1 MCAKR
6 SPEDF
11 VATVEWRSPASEM
24 AVQQFDIAAAKL
36 NLDANVAGRLRRPER
51 AMIVSV
57 PTRMDHGRVQ
67 VFTGYRV
74 QHNDVLGPFKGGI
87 RYHPAVNL
95 GEVSAL
101 AMWMTWKCSLVGL
114 PLGGAK
120 GGIACDPAE
129 LSRHELQSMTRRF
142 TAEMLNFI
150 GPEVDVPAPD
160 MGTNEQVM
168 AWIMDTYSQHKGHA
182 VPEIVTGK
190 PVAIG
195 GTLGR
200 RDATGRG
207 IVYTIIEAAKH
218 LKTDLSQCTAV
229 VQGFGNV
236 GSVVVKELTHIG
248 VKVIGVSDRTGGFYD
263 ANGLPVDK
271 LLELASKNH
280 ILEGCPYGE
289 KITNEEL
296 LEVKCDILV
305 PAALEM
311 QITKENVRRLQC
323 RILAEGANGPTTLE
337 ADAILREKDVFLIPD
352 ILANA
357 GGVVVSYFEW
367 VQDLQNFF
375 WTEEE
380 VNKKLRDILV
390 KAFYDVLHRSQQ
402 EGVDMR
408 LAALMI
414 GIDRVAQAMLWRGLY
429 A

>member
-1 MCAKR
+1 MAADEWH
-6 SPEDF
+6 S
-11 VATVEWRSPASEM
+11 ATSDM
-24 AVQQFDIAAAKL
+24 AIQQFDIAADRL
-36 NLDANVAGRLRRPER
+36 GVDPNVARRLRRPDR
-51 AMIVSV
+51 ALIVSV
-57 PTRMDHGRVQ
+57 PTRMDDGGVK

-95 GEVSAL
+95 GEVAAL

-142 TAEMLNFI
+142 TAEIINVI

-160 MGTNEQVM
+160 MGTGEQVM

-200 RDATGRG
+200 REATGRG
-207 IVYTIIEAAKH
+207 VVYMILEAAKH
-218 LKTDLSQCTAV
+218 LNIDLTRCTAV

-236 GSVVVKELTHIG
+236 GSVAVKELANIG
-248 VKVIGVSDRTGGFYD
+248 VKVIGVSDRTGGFVD
-263 ANGLPVDK
+263 EKGLPVEK
-271 LLELASKNH
+271 LLELADKNH
-280 ILEGCPYGE
+280 SLEGCPYGD
-289 KITNEEL
+289 KISNEEL
-296 LEVKCDILV
+296 LELKCDLLV

-311 QITKENVRRLQC
+311 QITKANAAMIHC
-323 RILAEGANGPTTLE
+323 RILAEGANGPTTPD
-337 ADAILREKDVFLIPD
+337 ADAILRENGIFLIPD

-375 WTEEE
+375 WNEVE
-380 VNKKLRDILV
+380 VNSKLREILV
-390 KAFYDVLHRSQQ
+390 KSFHEVLGMSEKH
-402 EGVDMR
+402 GVDMR

-414 GIDRVAQAMLWRGLY
+414 GIDRVTRAMLWRGLY

>member
-1 MCAKR
+1 MAADEWH
-6 SPEDF
+6 S
-11 VATVEWRSPASEM
+11 ATSEM
-24 AVQQFDIAAAKL
+24 AIQQFDLAADKL
-36 NLDANVAGRLRRPER
+36 GVDPNVARRLRRPDR
-51 AMIVSV
+51 ALIVSV
-57 PTRMDHGRVQ
+57 PTRMDNGGVK

-142 TAEMLNFI
+142 TAEIINVI

-160 MGTNEQVM
+160 MGTGEQVM

-200 RDATGRG
+200 REATGRG
-207 IVYTIIEAAKH
+207 VVYMILEAAKH
-218 LKTDLSQCTAV
+218 LNINLSQCTAV

-236 GSVVVKELTHIG
+236 GSVAVKELANIG
-248 VKVIGVSDRTGGFYD
+248 VKVIGVSDRTGGFVD
-263 ANGLPVDK
+263 EKGLPVEK
-271 LLELASKNH
+271 LLELADKNH
-280 ILEGCPYGE
+280 SLEGCPYGD
-289 KITNEEL
+289 KISNEEL
-296 LEVKCDILV
+296 LELKCDVLV

-311 QITKENVRRLQC
+311 QITKANAAKIHC
-323 RILAEGANGPTTLE
+323 RILAEGANGPTTPD
-337 ADAILREKDVFLIPD
+337 ADTILRENGIFLIPD

-375 WTEEE
+375 WNEVE
-380 VNKKLRDILV
+380 VNGKLREILV
-390 KAFYDVLHRSQQ
+390 KSFHEVLRMSEKH
-402 EGVDMR
+402 GVDMR

-414 GIDRVAQAMLWRGLY
+414 GIDRVTRAMLWRGLY

>member
-1 MCAKR
+1 MAIL
-6 SPEDF
+6 
-11 VATVEWRSPASEM
+11 EWRSAAYDM
-24 AVQQFDIAAAKL
+24 AVAQFDIAAAKL
-36 NLDANVAGRLRRPER
+36 DLDPNVAARLRRPDR
-51 AMIVSV
+51 SLIVSV
-57 PTRMDHGRVQ
+57 PTRMDNGKVQ

-87 RYHPAVNL
+87 RYNQEVNL

-129 LSRHELQSMTRRF
+129 LSRNELQALTRRY
-142 TAEMLNFI
+142 TAEILNFI

-168 AWIMDTYSQHKGHA
+168 AWVMDTYSQHKGHA

-200 RDATGRG
+200 REATGRG
-207 IVYTIIEAAKH
+207 VVYTIIEAAKH
-218 LKTDLSQCTAV
+218 LGLDLSKCTAA

-236 GSVVVKELTHIG
+236 GSVVVKELANLG
-248 VKVIGVSDRTGGFYD
+248 VRVIGVADRTGGFYD
-263 ANGLPVDK
+263 DRGLPVDR
-271 LLELASKNH
+271 LLEVAGKDHS
-280 ILEGCPYGE
+280 LEGCPYGE
-289 KITNEEL
+289 KISNAQL
-296 LEVKCDILV
+296 LELKCDVLV
-305 PAALEM
+305 PAALEL
-311 QITKENVRRLQC
+311 QITNENVAQVQC

-337 ADAILREKDVFLIPD
+337 ADAVLHDKGVFLIPD

-357 GGVVVSYFEW
+357 GGVIVSYFEW

-380 VNKKLRDILV
+380 VHKKLRDILSRAFHTV
-390 KAFYDVLHRSQQ
+390 LKASQQ
-402 EGVDMR
+402 QNVDMR
-408 LAALMI
+408 SAALMI
-414 GIDRVAQAMLWRGLY
+414 GIERVARAMLWRGLY

>member
-1 MCAKR
+1 MEGSMAAD
-6 SPEDF
+6 EWQT
-11 VATVEWRSPASEM
+11 ATSNM
-24 AVQQFDIAAAKL
+24 AIQQFDIAAERLAI
-36 NLDANVAGRLRRPER
+36 DPNVARRLRRPDR
-51 AMIVSV
+51 ALIVSV
-57 PTRMDHGRVQ
+57 PTRMDDGGVK

-142 TAEMLNFI
+142 TAEIINVI

-160 MGTNEQVM
+160 MGTGEQVM

-200 RDATGRG
+200 REATGRG
-207 IVYTIIEAAKH
+207 VVYMIIEAAKH
-218 LKTDLSQCTAV
+218 LNIDLSRCTAV

-236 GSVVVKELTHIG
+236 GSVAVKELASIG
-248 VKVIGVSDRTGGFYD
+248 VKLIGVSDRTGGFVD
-263 ANGLPVDK
+263 LKGLPVEK
-271 LLELASKNH
+271 LLELADKNH
-280 ILEGCPYGE
+280 SLEGCPYGD
-289 KITNEEL
+289 KISNEQL
-296 LEVKCDILV
+296 LELKCDVLV

-311 QITKENVRRLQC
+311 QITKANAAKIHC
-323 RILAEGANGPTTLE
+323 RILAEGANGPTTPD
-337 ADAILREKDVFLIPD
+337 ADTILRENGIFVIPD

-375 WTEEE
+375 WNEVE
-380 VNKKLRDILV
+380 VNSKLREILV
-390 KAFYDVLHRSQQ
+390 KSFHEVLTMSQKHR
-402 EGVDMR
+402 VDMR

-414 GIDRVAQAMLWRGLY
+414 GIDRVTRAMLWRGLY

>member
-1 MCAKR
+1 M
-6 SPEDF
+6 
-11 VATVEWRSPASEM
+11 VADQPFSAANEM
-24 AVQQFDIAAAKL
+24 AVQQFAAAADKL
-36 NLDANVAGRLRRPER
+36 GIDPNVAARLRRADR
-51 AMIVSV
+51 SMIVSV
-57 PTRMDHGRVQ
+57 PTRMDDGHVH

-74 QHNDVLGPFKGGI
+74 QHNDVLGPFKGGV

-142 TAEMLNFI
+142 TAEILNII
-150 GPEVDVPAPD
+150 GPDVDVPAPD

-168 AWIMDTYSQHKGHA
+168 AWIMDTYSQHKGHS

-207 IVYTIIEAAKH
+207 VVYTTIEAAKQ
-218 LKTDLSQCTAV
+218 LKIDLTKCTAV

-236 GSVVVKELTHIG
+236 GSVAAKELAAIG
-248 VKVIGVSDRTGGFYD
+248 VKIIGVSDRTGGFVD
-263 ANGLPVDK
+263 TKGLPIDK
-271 LLELASKNH
+271 LLEVADKNH
-280 ILEGCPYGE
+280 SFEGCPYGD
-289 KITNEEL
+289 KISNQEL
-296 LEVKCDILV
+296 LELPCDVLV

-311 QITKENVRRLQC
+311 QITAANAGRLSC
-323 RILAEGANGPTTLE
+323 RILAEGANGPTTPE
-337 ADAILREKDVFLIPD
+337 ADAILKDKGVFLIPD

-380 VNKKLRDILV
+380 VNSKLRNILV
-390 KAFYDVLHRSQQ
+390 KAFHQVLEMSRKHS
-402 EGVDMR
+402 VDMR

-414 GIDRVAQAMLWRGLY
+414 GIDRVARAMLWRGLY

>member
-1 MCAKR
+1 MA
-6 SPEDF
+6 SE
-11 VATVEWRSPASEM
+11 EWRSATSEM
-24 AVQQFDIAAAKL
+24 AIQQFDVAADKL
-36 NLDANVAGRLRRPER
+36 GIDPNLAGRLRRPDR

-57 PTRMDHGRVQ
+57 PTRMDDGRVH

-87 RYHPAVNL
+87 RYHPEVNL

-120 GGIACDPAE
+120 GGISCDPAE
-129 LSRHELQSMTRRF
+129 LSRNELQSMTRRF
-142 TAEMLNFI
+142 TAEILNFI

-168 AWIMDTYSQHKGHA
+168 AWIMDTYSQHRGHA

-207 IVYTIIEAAKH
+207 LVYMIVEAAKQ
-218 LKTDLSQCTAV
+218 LGIEVGGLTAV

-236 GSVVVKELTHIG
+236 GSVAARELTNIG
-248 VKVIGVSDRTGGFYD
+248 VKVIGVSDRTGGFVD
-263 ANGLPVDK
+263 IRGLPVEK
-271 LLELASKNH
+271 LLEVADKNH
-280 ILEGCPYGE
+280 SLDGCPYGE

-296 LEVKCDILV
+296 LELKCDVLV
-305 PAALEM
+305 PAAMEM
-311 QITKENVRRLQC
+311 QITQANAARVQC
-323 RILAEGANGPTTLE
+323 RILAEGANGPTTPE
-337 ADAILREKDVFLIPD
+337 ADTILRDKGIFLIPD

-375 WTEEE
+375 WTEDE

-390 KAFYDVLHRSQQ
+390 KAFHEVL
-402 EGVDMR
+402 DMSR
-408 LAALMI
+408 KQAVGMRMAALMI
-414 GIDRVAQAMLWRGLY
+414 GIDRVAKAMLWRGLY

>member
-1 MCAKR
+1 MIADQPF
-6 SPEDF
+6 SG
-11 VATVEWRSPASEM
+11 ANEM
-24 AVQQFDIAAAKL
+24 AVQQFVAAADKL
-36 NLDANVAGRLRRPER
+36 GIDPNIAGRLRRPDR

-57 PTRMDHGRVQ
+57 PTRMDDGRVH

-87 RYHPAVNL
+87 RYHPAVTL

-142 TAEMLNFI
+142 TAEILNII
-150 GPEVDVPAPD
+150 GPDVDVPAPD

-168 AWIMDTYSQHKGHA
+168 AWIMDTYSQHKGHS

-207 IVYTIIEAAKH
+207 VVYTIIEAAKE
-218 LKTDLSQCTAV
+218 LQVDLSKCTAV

-236 GSVVVKELTHIG
+236 GSVAAKELANIG
-248 VKVIGVSDRTGGFYD
+248 VKIIGVADRTGGFVD
-263 ANGLPVDK
+263 TKGLPVDK
-271 LLELASKNH
+271 LLEVADKNH
-280 ILEGCPYGE
+280 SFEGCPYGD
-289 KITNEEL
+289 KISNQEL
-296 LEVKCDILV
+296 LEIPCDVLV

-311 QITKENVRRLQC
+311 QITEANAARLRC
-323 RILAEGANGPTTLE
+323 RILAEGANGPTTPE
-337 ADAILREKDVFLIPD
+337 ADAILREKGVFLIPD

-375 WTEEE
+375 WTEDE
-380 VNKKLRDILV
+380 VNSKLRDILV
-390 KAFYDVLHRSQQ
+390 KAFHRVLEMSRKHS
-402 EGVDMR
+402 VDMR

-414 GIDRVAQAMLWRGLY
+414 GIDRVVRAMLWRGLY

>member
-1 MCAKR
+1 M
-6 SPEDF
+6 
-11 VATVEWRSPASEM
+11 
-24 AVQQFDIAAAKL
+24 
-36 NLDANVAGRLRRPER
+36 NVAGRLRRPDR

-57 PTRMDHGRVQ
+57 PTRMDNGRVH

-87 RYHPAVNL
+87 RYHPQVNL

-120 GGIACDPAE
+120 GGVACDPAE
-129 LSRHELQSMTRRF
+129 LSRNELQTMTRRY
-142 TAEMLNFI
+142 TAEILNII

-182 VPEIVTGK
+182 VPEVVTGK
-190 PVAIG
+190 PVEIG

-200 RDATGRG
+200 REATGRG
-207 IVYTIIEAAKH
+207 VVYTIIEAAKH
-218 LKTDLSQCTAV
+218 LDIELTKCAV
-229 VQGFGNV
+229 AVQGFGNV
-236 GSVVVKELTHIG
+236 GSVAVKELANLGAKI
-248 VKVIGVSDRTGGFYD
+248 IGVSDRTGGFYEPK
-263 ANGLPVDK
+263 GFPVEK
-271 LLELASKNH
+271 LLELADKNH
-280 ILEGCPYGE
+280 SLENCPYGE
-289 KITNEEL
+289 KISNAEL
-296 LEVKCDILV
+296 LELKCDILV

-311 QITKENVRRLQC
+311 QITKENAGRLQC
-323 RILAEGANGPTTLE
+323 KILAEGANGPTTVE
-337 ADAILREKDVFLIPD
+337 ADVILQDKGVFVIPD

-380 VNKKLRDILV
+380 VNQKLRDILV
-390 KAFYDVLHRSQQ
+390 RAFHEVLHMSQR
-402 EGVDMR
+402 EKVDMR

-414 GIDRVAQAMLWRGLY
+414 GIDRVARAMLWRGLY

>member
-1 MCAKR
+1 M
-6 SPEDF
+6 
-11 VATVEWRSPASEM
+11 VADEWHSATSEM
-24 AVQQFDIAAAKL
+24 AIQQFDLAAEKL
-36 NLDANVAGRLRRPER
+36 GVDPNVARRLRRPDR
-51 AMIVSV
+51 ALIVSV
-57 PTRMDHGRVQ
+57 PTRMDNGGVK

-95 GEVSAL
+95 GEVAAL

-142 TAEMLNFI
+142 TAEIINVI

-200 RDATGRG
+200 REATGRG
-207 IVYTIIEAAKH
+207 VVYMILEAAKH
-218 LKTDLSQCTAV
+218 LNINLSQCTAV

-236 GSVVVKELTHIG
+236 GSVAVKELANIG
-248 VKVIGVSDRTGGFYD
+248 VKVIGVSDRTGGFVD
-263 ANGLPVDK
+263 EKGLPVEK
-271 LLELASKNH
+271 LLELADKNH
-280 ILEGCPYGE
+280 SLEGCPYGD
-289 KITNEEL
+289 KISNEEL
-296 LEVKCDILV
+296 LELKCDVLV

-311 QITKENVRRLQC
+311 QITKANAAKIHC
-323 RILAEGANGPTTLE
+323 RILAEGANGPTTPD
-337 ADAILREKDVFLIPD
+337 ADTILRENGIFLIPD

-375 WTEEE
+375 WNEVE
-380 VNKKLRDILV
+380 VNGKLREILV
-390 KAFYDVLHRSQQ
+390 KSFHEVLRMSEKH
-402 EGVDMR
+402 GVDMR

-414 GIDRVAQAMLWRGLY
+414 GIDRVTRAMLWRGLY

>member
-1 MCAKR
+1 M
-6 SPEDF
+6 
-11 VATVEWRSPASEM
+11 ATTEWHDAAMEM
-24 AVQQFDIAAAKL
+24 AVGQFDMAAEKL
-36 NLDANVAGRLRRPER
+36 NLDANVAARLKRPDR

-57 PTRMDHGRVQ
+57 PTRMDDGRVR

-120 GGIACDPAE
+120 GGIACDPAD
-129 LSRHELQSMTRRF
+129 LSHHELQSMTRRF
-142 TAEMLNFI
+142 TAEILNFI

-160 MGTNEQVM
+160 MGTGEQVM

-182 VPEIVTGK
+182 VPEVVTGK

-200 RDATGRG
+200 REATGRG
-207 IVYTIIEAAKH
+207 VVFTIIEAARH
-218 LKTDLSQCTAV
+218 LGIELQKCTAA

-236 GSVVVKELTHIG
+236 GSVVVKELANIG
-248 VKVIGVSDRTGGFYD
+248 VKLIGVSDRTGGFYD
-263 ANGLPVDK
+263 MKGLPVEK
-271 LLELASKNH
+271 LLELANKNH
-280 ILEGCPYGE
+280 SLEGCPYGE
-289 KITNEEL
+289 KIGNTDL
-296 LEVKCDILV
+296 LELKCDILV

-311 QITKENVRRLQC
+311 QITRDNAQRLQC

-337 ADAILREKDVFLIPD
+337 ADAILREKEIFVLPD

-375 WTEEE
+375 WTAEE
-380 VNKKLRDILV
+380 VNQKLRDLLV
-390 KAFYDVLHRSQQ
+390 KAFYAVLNMSQK
-402 EGVDMR
+402 ERVDMR
-408 LAALMI
+408 QAALMI
-414 GIDRVAQAMLWRGLY
+414 GINRVARAMLWRGLY

>member
-1 MCAKR
+1 MGEMM
-6 SPEDF
+6 PEKNMSLG
-11 VATVEWRSPASEM
+11 ERQCPASELAM
-24 AVQQFDIAAAKL
+24 KQFDVASAKL
-36 NLDANVAGRLRRPER
+36 KLDPNVAARLRRPGR

-57 PTRMDHGRVQ
+57 PTRMDDGRVH

-87 RYHPAVNL
+87 RYHPEVSL
-95 GEVSAL
+95 VEVSAL

-120 GGIACDPAE
+120 GGVACDPAD
-129 LSRHELQSMTRRF
+129 LSQNELQSLTRRY
-142 TAEMLNFI
+142 TAEILNFI

-182 VPEIVTGK
+182 VPEVVTGK

-195 GTLGR
+195 GTHGR
-200 RDATGRG
+200 REATGRG
-207 IVYTIIEAAKH
+207 VVYMITEAANY
-218 LKTDLSQCTAV
+218 LGLGITGCTAV

-236 GSVVVKELTHIG
+236 GSVVTQELARLG
-248 VKVIGVSDRTGGFYD
+248 VRVIGVSDRTGGYFD
-263 ANGLPVDK
+263 AKGLPVEK
-271 LLELASKNH
+271 LLEVADKNH
-280 ILEGCPYGE
+280 SLEGCTYGE

-296 LEVKCDILV
+296 LELKCDILV

-311 QITKENVRRLQC
+311 QITKENAGRLQC

-337 ADAILREKDVFLIPD
+337 ADSILAQKNVFVIPD

-375 WTEEE
+375 WTEDE
-380 VNKKLRDILV
+380 VNKKLRDILTKSFHEV
-390 KAFYDVLHRSQQ
+390 LNLSLKEDVGMRS
-402 EGVDMR
+402 
-408 LAALMI
+408 AALMI
-414 GIDRVAQAMLWRGLY
+414 GIQRVATAMLWRGLY

>member
-1 MCAKR
+1 M
-6 SPEDF
+6 
-11 VATVEWRSPASEM
+11 ATDEWRTATSEM
-24 AVQQFDIAAAKL
+24 AIQQFDVASNKL
-36 NLDANVAGRLRRPER
+36 GIDSNLAGRLRRPDR
-51 AMIVSV
+51 ALIVSV
-57 PTRMDHGRVQ
+57 PTRMDDGRVH

-74 QHNDVLGPFKGGI
+74 QHNDVLGPFKGGV

-129 LSRHELQSMTRRF
+129 LSRQELQSMTRRF
-142 TAEMLNFI
+142 TAEILNFI

-168 AWIMDTYSQHKGHA
+168 AWMMDTYSQHKGHA

-200 RDATGRG
+200 RDATGLG
-207 IVYTIIEAAKH
+207 VVYMIIEAAKH
-218 LKTDLSQCTAV
+218 LGIEVAGLTAV

-236 GSVVVKELTHIG
+236 GSVAARELTRIG
-248 VKVIGVSDRTGGFYD
+248 VKVIGVSDRTGGFVD
-263 ANGLPVDK
+263 ANGLPIEK
-271 LLELASKNH
+271 LLEVADKNH
-280 ILEGCPYGE
+280 SLEGCPYGD

-296 LEVKCDILV
+296 LELKCDVLV
-305 PAALEM
+305 PAAMEM
-311 QITKENVRRLQC
+311 QITNENAARLQC
-323 RILAEGANGPTTLE
+323 RILAEGANGPTTPE
-337 ADAILREKDVFLIPD
+337 ADAIIRGKGIFLIPD

-375 WTEEE
+375 WTEDE
-380 VNKKLRDILV
+380 VNKKLREILV
-390 KAFYDVLHRSQQ
+390 RAFHEVLDMSRKQA
-402 EGVDMR
+402 VDMR

-414 GIDRVAQAMLWRGLY
+414 GIDRVAKAMLWRGLY

>member
-1 MCAKR
+1 M
-6 SPEDF
+6 
-11 VATVEWRSPASEM
+11 ATDEWRSATSEM
-24 AVQQFDIAAAKL
+24 AIQQFDVAATKL
-36 NLDANVAGRLRRPER
+36 GIDPNLAARLRRPDR

-57 PTRMDHGRVQ
+57 PTRMDDGRVH

-129 LSRHELQSMTRRF
+129 LSRNELQSMTRRF
-142 TAEMLNFI
+142 TAELLNFI
-150 GPEVDVPAPD
+150 GPEVDIPAPD

-200 RDATGRG
+200 REATGRG
-207 IVYTIIEAAKH
+207 VVYMIIEAAKH
-218 LKTDLSQCTAV
+218 LAIDLSQCTAV

-236 GSVVVKELTHIG
+236 GSIAVKELANIG
-248 VKVIGVSDRTGGFYD
+248 VKVIGVSDRTGGFVD
-263 ANGLPVDK
+263 VNGLPVDK
-271 LLELASKNH
+271 LLEVADKNH
-280 ILEGCPYGE
+280 SLEGCPYGD
-289 KITNEEL
+289 KISNTEVLEL
-296 LEVKCDILV
+296 KCDVLV
-305 PAALEM
+305 PAAMEM
-311 QITKENVRRLQC
+311 QINASNAPRVQC
-323 RILAEGANGPTTLE
+323 RILAEGANGPTTPE
-337 ADAILREKDVFLIPD
+337 ADAIIRDKGIFLIPD

-375 WTEEE
+375 WNEDE
-380 VNKKLRDILV
+380 VNKKLRDVLI
-390 KAFYDVLHRSQQ
+390 KAFHEVLAMSRKHN
-402 EGVDMR
+402 VDMR
-408 LAALMI
+408 QAALMI
-414 GIDRVAQAMLWRGLY
+414 GIERVSRAMLWRGLY

>member
-1 MCAKR
+1 M
-6 SPEDF
+6 
-11 VATVEWRSPASEM
+11 VADEPFSAANEM
-24 AVQQFDIAAAKL
+24 AVQQFLAAAAKL
-36 NLDANVAGRLRRPER
+36 GIDPNVAGRLSRPTR
-51 AMIVSV
+51 ATIVSV
-57 PTRMDHGRVQ
+57 PTRMDDGRVQ

-74 QHNDVLGPFKGGI
+74 QHNDVLGPYKGGI
-87 RYHPAVNL
+87 RYHPAVTL

-129 LSRHELQSMTRRF
+129 LSRQELQSMTRRF
-142 TAEMLNFI
+142 TAEILNVI

-168 AWIMDTYSQHKGHA
+168 AWIMDTYSQHKGHS

-207 IVYTIIEAAKH
+207 VVYTIIEAAKH
-218 LKTDLSQCTAV
+218 LQIDLTGCTAV

-236 GSVVVKELTHIG
+236 GSVAAKELANIG
-248 VKVIGVSDRTGGFYD
+248 VKVIGVADRTGGFVD
-263 ANGLPVDK
+263 TKGLPINK
-271 LLELASKNH
+271 LLEVADRNH
-280 ILEGCPYGE
+280 SLEGCSYGD

-296 LEVKCDILV
+296 LELPCDVLV
-305 PAALEM
+305 PAAMEM
-311 QITKENVRRLQC
+311 QITAANAGRLKC
-323 RILAEGANGPTTLE
+323 RILAEGANGPTTPE
-337 ADAILREKDVFLIPD
+337 ADGILREKGVFLIPD

-375 WTEEE
+375 WNEEE
-380 VNKKLRDILV
+380 VNGKLRDILV
-390 KAFYDVLHRSQQ
+390 KAFHQVLDMSQKHA
-402 EGVDMR
+402 VDMR

-414 GIDRVAQAMLWRGLY
+414 GIERVARAMLWRGLY